1 LAQLLQ
7 ILIVISATQSLWND
21 VINVHLTFGF
31 TTLLA
36 ASISQ
41 QYAFP
46 NLAPSFAAAIHPGF

>member
-21 VINVHLTFGF
+21 VIDVHLPFGF

-41 QYAFP
+41 QYAFSY
-46 NLAPSFAAAIHPGF
+46 LAPTFSAAIHPGF